1 MKRFFVPLTLLA
13 LLLSGCVQNLVRSPQ
28 FEMREAGLLR
38 FNPPGLSGIAP
49 EAVIR
54 VTLDARNPN
63 PFDLNLEELRVELL
77 LDGAKIAASSIN
89 GLAMKPNGALSTFYA
104 DIEVPIT
111 PSSLQSLG
119 KIISG
124 SSVQYRLD
132 GGFRV
137 DAGVLGKP
145 RFGPVTLAQ
154 GRYQSPGLGSLP
166 PSFAWRGDLTRLT
179 FGAGGAVLDLG
190 FEVTNPSP
198 IGYRLVA
205 PLNLLIGGQ
214 VLAKAE
220 AGGVVPAK
228 GKGIIST
235 RFQLDPLA
243 AGRAVI
249 GGRFDF
255 QVSGTPL
262 LEVPGL
268 QSYSFPLSVF
278 FGGTATR
285 P

>member
-119 KIISG
+119 KIITGSG
-124 SSVQYRLD
+124 VQYRLD

-137 DAGVLGKP
+137 DAGV
-145 RFGPVTLAQ
+145 
-154 GRYQSPGLGSLP
+154 
-166 PSFAWRGDLTRLT
+166 
-179 FGAGGAVLDLG
+179 
-190 FEVTNPSP
+190 
-198 IGYRLVA
+198 
-205 PLNLLIGGQ
+205 
-214 VLAKAE
+214 
-220 AGGVVPAK
+220 
-228 GKGIIST
+228 
-235 RFQLDPLA
+235 
-243 AGRAVI
+243 
-249 GGRFDF
+249 
-255 QVSGTPL
+255 
-262 LEVPGL
+262 
-268 QSYSFPLSVF
+268 
-278 FGGTATR
+278 
-285 P
+285 